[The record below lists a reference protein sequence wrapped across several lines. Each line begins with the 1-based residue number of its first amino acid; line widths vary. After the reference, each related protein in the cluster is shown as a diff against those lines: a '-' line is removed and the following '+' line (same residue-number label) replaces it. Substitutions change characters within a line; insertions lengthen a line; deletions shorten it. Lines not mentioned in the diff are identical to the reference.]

1 MKKSN
6 KKTKPLFKFEKE
18 IDTIMRQIE
27 PRIIDVCSKFERG
40 VYNEATMFAFWVGL
54 GGDLDDALK
63 KIEHRDSM
71 RRVRSM
77 GKNIRRRRTNLSD
90 DKSS

>member
-6 KKTKPLFKFEKE
+6 KPKKPLFKFEKE
-18 IDTIMRQIE
+18 IDTIMKHIE
-27 PRIIDVCSKFERG
+27 PRVIDICSKFERG

-63 KIEHRDSM
+63 KIER
-71 RRVRSM
+71 
-77 GKNIRRRRTNLSD
+77 NNRRRQ
-90 DKSS
+90 